1 MKDILK
7 SWIFWVVVAVL
18 AIATIVLYFTVP
30 VFGYACAGF
39 AIGALAGFFAGYAVC
54 DKQK

>member
-1 MKDILK
+1 MKDIFK

-39 AIGALAGFFAGYAVC
+39 AIGALAGFIAGYAVC